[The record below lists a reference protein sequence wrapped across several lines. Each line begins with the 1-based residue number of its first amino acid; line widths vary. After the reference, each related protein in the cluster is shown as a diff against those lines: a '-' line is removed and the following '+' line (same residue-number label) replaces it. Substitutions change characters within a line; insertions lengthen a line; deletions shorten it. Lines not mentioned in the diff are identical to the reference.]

1 MAEILSYGDVT
12 YIDSSPDSDMVENKV
27 ILFNLKI
34 STIQKTQ
41 IYINIL
47 FEICGKNEL
56 RNRNDTDRMDFMPH
70 MWQQNP

>member
-12 YIDSSPDSDMVENKV
+12 SMDSSSDSDMVENKV

-34 STIQKTQ
+34 STIPKTQ
-41 IYINIL
+41 IYINIS
-47 FEICGKNEL
+47 FEISGKNEL
-56 RNRNDTDRMDFMPH
+56 RNRNDTDRMAFMPY